1 MTVEARLTNKE
12 MYNFLLRHNYF
23 SLGGIC
29 GVILSIGAIVL
40 AVLNI
45 NNTQM
50 NGTYKIALVFVGLLF
65 TVIQPVMLYTKASS
79 QVKKNDSVN
88 KPLKYTFT
96 DKDFSISVD
105 EDSVTQSY
113 EDIIKVISTKLSV
126 IIYINKYRAF
136 ILPKSAIGENM
147 EQLKALL
154 EKNAKNAKVINVK

>member
-1 MTVEARLTNKE
+1 M
-12 MYNFLLRHNYF
+12 
-23 SLGGIC
+23 
-29 GVILSIGAIVL
+29 
-40 AVLNI
+40 
-45 NNTQM
+45 
-50 NGTYKIALVFVGLLF
+50 ALVFVGLLF